1 MADPA
6 RTIDENKP
14 KHLGP
19 HDEKKGAGMEKEAAK
34 KMGKALYF
42 FRTDEEEVLNQKTD
56 EVEKKKGKAIS
67 FFLWRSKNKDSRRR
81 TQNIRKLAT

>member
-6 RTIDENKP
+6 PTIDENKP
-14 KHLGP
+14 EHMDSY
-19 HDEKKGAGMEKEAAK
+19 DEEKGAGMGKGAAK

-67 FFLWRSKNKDSRRR
+67 FLFWRSKNKASRRR